1 MHRAAVLVFVLAL
14 IAPATVEL
22 FSGRAQVS
30 SAEKRA
36 LAPPPAWP
44 RAWSELSAFPGEAD
58 RFVRDH
64 FGLREPLA
72 TGWSLL
78 KYGLRYTPGVAV
90 GRDGWL
96 YYPRYWESRYGAA
109 GCESSAEQVRAFAER
124 LERLA
129 ARAPVVLAIAPDKET
144 VYPEN
149 MPGSRT

>member
-44 RAWSELSAFPGEAD
+44 RAWSELSAFPGDAD

-64 FGLREPLA
+64 FGMREPLA

-78 KYGLRYTPGVAV
+78 KYALRYTPGVAV

-96 YYPRYWESRYGAA
+96 YYPRYWRSRYGEGGCGSLQEEVRSFA
-109 GCESSAEQVRAFAER
+109 GR
-124 LERLA
+124 LERLST
-129 ARAPVVLAIAPDKET
+129 RVPVTVAIAP
-144 VYPEN
+144 
-149 MPGSRT
+149 